1 MQRYYHLVKQL
12 LEHFEQMELIH
23 VNKEWNDWADALA
36 HLGSTKMSSQHRT
49 FIQETLTSPTTDVTK
64 SCSNQIDPSGWMSP
78 IWAYLITDA
87 LPQEPVEARKVRC
100 QASHYAII
108 NNEMFKQAVLRPL
121 LKYIRKDNTMY
132 IMHEVHRG
140 ICGMHTRGWSMVKG
154 SYELDTTSWP

>member
-1 MQRYYHLVKQL
+1 
-12 LEHFEQMELIH
+12 
-23 VNKEWNDWADALA
+23 
-36 HLGSTKMSSQHRT
+36 
-49 FIQETLTSPTTDVTK
+49 
-64 SCSNQIDPSGWMSP
+64 MSP

-140 ICGMHTRGWSMVKG
+140 ICGMHTRG
-154 SYELDTTSWP
+154 